1 MTGPLKAGL
10 EGMKDLRA
18 REVVAVAPLI
28 ALIIG
33 LGFYPK
39 PVLDVVNP
47 SVNTTLQHVQKQ
59 DPPPTVQS
67 GTLANAPQTSEKV
80 GQK

>member
-18 REVVAVAPLI
+18 REVLAVAPLI

-59 DPPPTVQS
+59 DPAPA
-67 GTLANAPQTSEKV
+67 LNATRTSEKV
-80 GQK
+80 DSK

>member
-1 MTGPLKAGL
+1 M
-10 EGMKDLRA
+10 
-18 REVVAVAPLI
+18 AVAPLI

-47 SVNTTLQHVQKQ
+47 SVNTTLSHVQKQ
-59 DPPPTVQS
+59 DP
-67 GTLANAPQTSEKV
+67 APAVNVAQISEKV
-80 GQK
+80 DSK